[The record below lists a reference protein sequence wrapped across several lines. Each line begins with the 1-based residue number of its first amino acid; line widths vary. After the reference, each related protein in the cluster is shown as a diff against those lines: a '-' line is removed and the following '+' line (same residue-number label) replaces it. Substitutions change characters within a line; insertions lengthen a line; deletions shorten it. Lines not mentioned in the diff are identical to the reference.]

1 MIAFGR
7 QTRFILQKEFLNP
20 STKGRVFERISAS
33 KTENKTS
40 SFQIVLASRTVTCFT
55 IQWQRFKQQTLL
67 LNQTVSVK
75 FSFSTL
81 STLSTM
87 SFLVLKAALLVLF
100 MVVGSYSNGR
110 VIHTVLVADAL
121 RPVLNLLV
129 ASLSFA
135 DFLTCVFIM
144 PFSFASLVS
153 GHWLFGSI
161 FCSIQGILLLYFAHV
176 AGLST
181 WAIVYEKYLAIS
193 RRRFPSLSYR
203 RVGVLLCIAWIFP
216 VVVVAPMG
224 RHHLSYSR
232 PAAVCLDTY
241 QKDKNWDK
249 VCFAKNTI
257 EASLGLFL
265 ALFSF
270 WKILAYL
277 FPIRRR
283 VSPGLLSNEEKLTV
297 AAHVRSAWTTIIF
310 VFIYTILALPFHVA
324 RTIDVHRKIN
334 GKLGVNDNI
343 ISAFLWLYWLQCAI
357 KPVIYVARSERC
369 SCRSW
374 RFYRSEENEE
384 LVTQCFWSGNRAST
398 YKVNEVSSVN
408 NESNLPD
415 DGRSDQVFPSLE
427 FLDIC
432 RIPSMSLTS
441 QTALPSYS
449 QNVQDEPTITGQTIS
464 HSMVM
469 REELIMK
476 SDVKKSEDEG
486 SCDGRNTIPEV
497 VCHDAVELE
506 NIERVFDEALQ
517 LQEREWENSTVIA
530 CEV

>member
-1 MIAFGR
+1 
-7 QTRFILQKEFLNP
+7 
-20 STKGRVFERISAS
+20 
-33 KTENKTS
+33 
-40 SFQIVLASRTVTCFT
+40 
-55 IQWQRFKQQTLL
+55 
-67 LNQTVSVK
+67 
-75 FSFSTL
+75 
-81 STLSTM
+81 M

-181 WAIVYEKYLAIS
+181 CAIVYEKYLAIS

-241 QKDKNWDK
+241 QEDKNWGK

-277 FPIRRR
+277 LPIRRR

-334 GKLGVNDNI
+334 GKLGINDNI

-369 SCRSW
+369 SCCSW

-384 LVTQCFWSGNRAST
+384 VVSCFWRRNRASI
-398 YKVNEVSSVN
+398 YKMNEVISVN
-408 NESNLPD
+408 NGSNLPD
-415 DGRSDQVFPSLE
+415 DGRSGQAFPSGE
-427 FLDIC
+427 FIDIC
-432 RIPSMSLTS
+432 RIPSMSFAS

-449 QNVQDEPTITGQTIS
+449 QRVIQDEPTITGQTVD
-464 HSMVM
+464 HSLAM
-469 REELIMK
+469 REELIII
-476 SDVKKSEDEG
+476 SDVKKSDKESSSG
-486 SCDGRNTIPEV
+486 GRNTISVV

-506 NIERVFDEALQ
+506 SIERVFDEALQ